1 MTTYKILPFLLLF
14 LISSIHIKAQRRIFF
29 GEIDS
34 GYVFSFD
41 SILVKPE
48 LVHTVSI
55 ENKKIRLHFDRI
67 KEFSSLRRL
76 AMIDC
81 EIRSLPKGLFKCT
94 AIEELLISGNPI
106 RSLPKEIGQLS
117 NLTCINACQ
126 MRLEDLPDCLANLEN
141 LTMLIFNV
149 NRFKHLPKVLYK
161 IKNLKTVDLSG
172 CPIPQSEIDAFRK
185 VRPEVVL
192 YFDDFPFWQ

>member
-1 MTTYKILPFLLLF
+1 MRIYKILIFSLLF
-14 LISSIHIKAQRRIFF
+14 LLSFIHIKAQRRLFF

-48 LVHTVSI
+48 FVHTVNI
-55 ENKKIRLHFDRI
+55 ENKKIHLNSDRI
-67 KEFSSLRRL
+67 KEFSSLKRL
-76 AMIDC
+76 AMVDC

-94 AIEELLISGNPI
+94 ALEELLISGNPI
-106 RSLPKEIGQLS
+106 RCLPKEIGQLS
-117 NLTCINACQ
+117 NLTSINACKMQ
-126 MRLEDLPDCLANLEN
+126 LEDLPDCLADLEN

-185 VRPEVVL
+185 ARPEVVL
-192 YFDDFPFWQ
+192 YFDDFFFWH